1 MRLVQRL
8 SVLIAAVLLVVATP
22 AAQAPVS
29 TADLTALEASV
40 TEVEGFVGKLK
51 ATDPTLAADLQR
63 TLGDVKDEVAYLKVK
78 LRREG
83 KVTREEYNAVRDR
96 LETLRIKAQPP
107 KVAAQPVLD
116 DRKERMV
123 TIPVGTQFEVRMQ
136 QPLDSGTAKVEERF
150 EATSLAD
157 VVVQGEV
164 VAVPAGSLVR
174 GFVSS
179 VKPAGKL
186 SRQGSLTLS
195 FDELRIGE
203 RSSRLRAS
211 VVQALDPKMTEDVS
225 KIGVGAAAGGVL
237 GGLIGG
243 VKGALLGVLIGGGGT
258 IAATEGSDVKLPM
271 GTVLRIRV
279 DQPLD
284 VFVR

>member
-1 MRLVQRL
+1 MRVMPR
-8 SVLIAAVLLVVATP
+8 VFAWVVVAMMAGAAL

-29 TADLTALEASV
+29 APDLAQLDASV
-40 TEVEGFVGKLK
+40 IDVEGLVTKLK
-51 ATDPTLAADLQR
+51 AGDPTLASDLQR
-63 TLGDVKDEVAYLKVK
+63 TLSDVKDEVAYLKVK

-83 KVTREEYNAVRDR
+83 KVTREEYVAVRDR
-96 LETLRIKAQPP
+96 IETLRIKAQGP
-107 KVAAQPVLD
+107 KVAAQPVME
-116 DRKERMV
+116 DRPGRIV
-123 TIPVGTQFEVRMQ
+123 TVPVGTQFEVRMQ
-136 QPLDSGTAKVEERF
+136 QPLESGTAKIEDRF

-157 VVVQGEV
+157 VVVQGQT
-164 VAVPAGSLVR
+164 AIPAGSLAR

-179 VKPAGKL
+179 VKPAGKV
-186 SRQGSLTLS
+186 SRTGTLTLS

-203 RSSRLRAS
+203 TSFRLRAS

-225 KIGVGAAAGGVL
+225 KISVGAAAGGVV

-243 VKGALLGVLIGGGGT
+243 IKGALLGVLIGAGGT

-271 GTVLRIRV
+271 GAVLRIRV

-284 VFVR
+284 VVVR